1 MLTRLDRLLLAGG
14 CVLLVGCGASHH
26 DGPAPTGTI
35 FGTVSS
41 SLGGPIIGATVVV
54 TPSSAPALAAAT
66 VSAAGVYRVGQVPLD
81 GGGGKISLGALPSGC
96 IAPTPVPYSG
106 LTNGDSITVD
116 ITVDCVSPV
125 GTVAGTV
132 STAVGGVSTALANVK
147 VTVTPAA
154 GSAQPAI
161 VTSPIGG

>member
-1 MLTRLDRLLLAGG
+1 VPRHLERILRVGG
-14 CVLLVGCGASHH
+14 CALLVGCGASHH

-66 VSAAGVYRVGQVPLD
+66 VSAAGIYRVGQVPLD
-81 GGGGKISLGALPSGC
+81 GGDGKIGVGTLPSGC
-96 IAPTPVPYSG
+96 TIPAPTPYSG

-116 ITVDCVSPV
+116 VTVDCVAPV
-125 GTVAGTV
+125 GTVAGTI
-132 STAVGGVSTALANVK
+132 STAVGGVSTALANIK

-154 GSAQPAI
+154 AAR
-161 VTSPIGG
+161 SPQS